1 MAAPFAHLLEPWA
14 AEGRRLLPVILG
26 GDIGGYSLARA
37 FHEGFGVKS
46 IIMSTALGGTVAH
59 SSIVI
64 NAVEPGM
71 DDPDVAVAALL
82 RIARENPD
90 AELIAVASAD
100 WLVRTLVERKAE
112 LEPRYTVPYVDTTL
126 LDRVTSKE
134 AFAELCVEYG
144 LVHPQTVVVSL
155 ASGAPDAAAGLFA
168 DLTFPV
174 VAKAA
179 DSGAFH
185 PIEFAGKEKVATV
198 ASEEALLALLST
210 VHSAGYRD
218 AFIVQDLI
226 PGDDAGL
233 RIFNTYVSRD
243 GVVQWTVYGH
253 VLLQE
258 HTPSTVGNSS
268 IVLTGPAP
276 AAIEPFMRLLEGIGW
291 KGFAS
296 PDMKVDP
303 RTGELVFFELNPRLS
318 RSNYFATGSG
328 LNPAVAYVRDWMLGV
343 AAEEPDVGGPQQP
356 HLFTVVPRWIQ
367 SRYVIDADIR
377 AKVKQLR
384 KAREVSNALWNRAE
398 RHPRRIAYVLAH
410 QVNQIRKYRTFYPKS
425 VQAAERASV
434 EGMPFPRGK
443 DA

>member
-1 MAAPFAHLLEPWA
+1 MAAPFAHLLD
-14 AEGRRLLPVILG
+14 GRTLVPVILG

-37 FHEGFGVKS
+37 FHEAFGVKS
-46 IIMSTALGGTVAH
+46 IIMSTALGGVVRDSA
-59 SSIVI
+59 IVI

-71 DDPDVAVAALL
+71 DNPDVAVAALQ
-82 RIARENPD
+82 RIAAQNPG
-90 AELIAVASAD
+90 ASLVALASAD
-100 WLVRTLVERKAE
+100 WLVRILVERKAE
-112 LEPRYTVPYVDTTL
+112 LEPAFVVPYVDTAL

-144 LVHPQTVVVSL
+144 LAHPRTVVVDLGSRV
-155 ASGAPDAAAGLFA
+155 PDAAEELFA

-185 PIEFAGKEKVATV
+185 AVEFAGKEKVAYV
-198 ASEEALLALLST
+198 ASEAELLHLLGK
-210 VHSAGYRD
+210 VYQAGYRD
-218 AFIVQDLI
+218 AFIVQDFI

-233 RIFNTYVSRD
+233 RIFNTYVSRE
-243 GVVQWTVYGH
+243 GAVEWTVYGH

-276 AAIEPFMRLLEGIGW
+276 AGIDPFLRLLEGIGW

-318 RSNYFATGSG
+318 RSNYFVTGAG
-328 LNPAVAYVRDWMLGV
+328 PNPAVAYVRDWILGLPAV
-343 AAEEPDVGGPQQP
+343 EAEVGGPQWS
-356 HLFTVVPRWIQ
+356 HLFTVVPRWIMN
-367 SRYVIDADIR
+367 RYIIDDDIK
-377 AKVKQLR
+377 AQVKALR
-384 KAREVSNALWNRAE
+384 KARHVHNPLWNSVE
-398 RHPRRIAYVLAH
+398 RHPRRLAYVAAH
-410 QVNQIRKYRTFYPKS
+410 QLNQIRKYRTFYPREAQS
-425 VQAAERASV
+425 AERDAIH
-434 EGMPFPRGK
+434 GMPFPRGT
-443 DA
+443 DS